1 MSKKRFSEG
10 LDELFQSSGDTT
22 SAALPQAESTA
33 RERRSSSSKNFVRD
47 LEALFEEAMAD
58 DLDET
63 PESDAGIP
71 PAGVAQTPVR
81 TRSAGID
88 ALIRPTETY
97 STETAEVGV
106 TLKRLTVTVE
116 RAKLEKL
123 RSLARIEN
131 LYLKDLLQ
139 RAIDDY
145 LKKYEPDASSTQ

>member
-10 LDELFQSSGDTT
+10 LDELFQSSGNTT
-22 SAALPQAESTA
+22 STALPQAESTA
-33 RERRSSSSKNFVRD
+33 RERRSNTSKNFVRD
-47 LEALFEEAMAD
+47 LEVLFEEAMVE
-58 DLDET
+58 LDET
-63 PESDAGIP
+63 PESDADTP

-81 TRSAGID
+81 TRSAGIY
-88 ALIRPTETY
+88 ALIRPTDTY
-97 STETAEVGV
+97 SAETAEVGA
-106 TLKRLTVTVE
+106 TFKRLTVMVE

-123 RSLARIEN
+123 RSLARLEN

>member
-47 LEALFEEAMAD
+47 LEALFEEAMV

-81 TRSAGID
+81 TRSAGLD

-97 STETAEVGV
+97 STETAEVGA